1 MKHRVIIAL
10 GSAYLQA
17 VHIQWAA
24 ERLRILLDD
33 CTFSKRLWTPDIKG
47 TGKWYMNRLVYAT
60 TTLSV
65 DELQTA
71 LKEIEASTGRTKAL
85 ITIDLDLMQYDQQRY
100 HEKDWQRDYI
110 IRCLSS
116 LPCYIFFTSDI
127 RKFQKSL

>member
-71 LKEIEASTGRTKAL
+71 LKEIETSTGRTKAH

-100 HEKDWQRDYI
+100 HAKEWQRKYI
-110 IRCLSS
+110 IRCQSS
-116 LPCYIFFTSDI
+116 LPCYNFFTSDI

>member
-1 MKHRVIIAL
+1 
-10 GSAYLQA
+10 
-17 VHIQWAA
+17 
-24 ERLRILLDD
+24 
-33 CTFSKRLWTPDIKG
+33 
-47 TGKWYMNRLVYAT
+47 MNQLAYAT

-71 LKEIEASTGRTKAL
+71 LKEIEASTGRTKSL

-116 LPCYIFFTSDI
+116 LPY
-127 RKFQKSL
+127 

>member
-17 VHIQWAA
+17 VHIQWAS
-24 ERLRILLDD
+24 ERLFTFLDD

-71 LKEIEASTGRTKAL
+71 LKEIEASTGRTKSL

-100 HEKDWQRDYI
+100 HEKDWQRKYI
-110 IRCLSS
+110 QYL
-116 LPCYIFFTSDI
+116 LPTEGRSVTD
-127 RKFQKSL
+127 

>member
-10 GSAYLQA
+10 GSAYLQV

-71 LKEIEASTGRTKAL
+71 LKEIETSTGRTKAH

-100 HEKDWQRDYI
+100 HEKDWQRKYI
-110 IRCLSS
+110 QYL
-116 LPCYIFFTSDI
+116 LPTEGRSVTD
-127 RKFQKSL
+127 

>member
-1 MKHRVIIAL
+1 MKHHVIIAL

-24 ERLRILLDD
+24 ERLRILLDN

-100 HEKDWQRDYI
+100 HEKDWQRKYI
-110 IRCLSS
+110 QYL
-116 LPCYIFFTSDI
+116 LPTEGRSVTD
-127 RKFQKSL
+127 

>member
-24 ERLRILLDD
+24 ERLRILLDN

-47 TGKWYMNRLVYAT
+47 MGKWYMNQLAYAT

-65 DELQTA
+65 DE
-71 LKEIEASTGRTKAL
+71 
-85 ITIDLDLMQYDQQRY
+85 
-100 HEKDWQRDYI
+100 
-110 IRCLSS
+110 
-116 LPCYIFFTSDI
+116 TSDSI
-127 RKFQKSL
+127 ERD

>member
-17 VHIQWAA
+17 VHIQWAS
-24 ERLRILLDD
+24 ERLFTFLDD

-65 DELQTA
+65 DGLQTA
-71 LKEIEASTGRTKAL
+71 LKEIETSTGRTKAH

-116 LPCYIFFTSDI
+116 LPY
-127 RKFQKSL
+127 